1 MAGFWGE
8 RMAVRIHDQDGIP
21 DEAVSPDAHTRRSKY
36 LDVVVEMRARANAD
50 DHSWPSLKP
59 DFACS

>member
-1 MAGFWGE
+1 
-8 RMAVRIHDQDGIP
+8 
-21 DEAVSPDAHTRRSKY
+21 